1 MADNANYDNL
11 MKVLDEMLICN
22 IGKYVIDN
30 FTDAD
35 KALLESKG
43 VKFPQ
48 Q

>member
-1 MADNANYDNL
+1 M

-35 KALLESKG
+35 KALLSPKG
-43 VKFPQ
+43 VKFAQ
-48 Q
+48 